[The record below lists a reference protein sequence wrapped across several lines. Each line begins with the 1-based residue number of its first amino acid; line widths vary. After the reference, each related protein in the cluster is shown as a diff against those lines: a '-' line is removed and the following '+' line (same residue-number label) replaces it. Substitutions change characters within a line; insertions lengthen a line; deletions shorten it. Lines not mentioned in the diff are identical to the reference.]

1 MVKLETQSDYL
12 LLKAFGY
19 GINRWPYYVPDNDRQ
34 SSPYFH
40 RKNELTIEQEVFNV
54 RLKMSSSGSFIE

>member
-1 MVKLETQSDYL
+1 MVSIDSLTM
-12 LLKAFGY
+12 
-19 GINRWPYYVPDNDRQ
+19 VPDNDRQ

-40 RKNELTIEQEVFNV
+40 RKNELTVEQEVLNV